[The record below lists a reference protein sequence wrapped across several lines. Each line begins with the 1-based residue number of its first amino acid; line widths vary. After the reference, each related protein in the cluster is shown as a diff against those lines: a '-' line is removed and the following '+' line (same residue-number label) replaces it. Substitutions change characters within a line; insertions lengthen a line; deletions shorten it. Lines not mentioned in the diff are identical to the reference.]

1 MIRVLSIAMAFML
14 VAAPAH
20 AAALAPLVAGIKA
33 IAGTA
38 FGGFVLKTAASFA
51 LSALS
56 VALKGK
62 PERQTR
68 GIQTEQTLTGGVNP
82 DSFAIGYYATA
93 GVAVCPTLTHT
104 VGGTPNN
111 MVTYVIELGCLPVE
125 GLSQLIVSGEPVT
138 IGNGVHADY
147 GKEIEGDYQ
156 DRMWIKFYDGTQT
169 AADPMML
176 DKYGDD
182 PDFPWSADMIG
193 RNRPYAIITEKYES
207 DKWNGFSAFRF
218 ALSGI
223 KLYDVRKDSSAGGAG
238 SHRWN
243 DPATY
248 EYSTN
253 PAVMAYNIL
262 RGIDLPNG
270 DVWGGEAGAEDLP
283 VSVWAAAMNECD
295 IDVPRAE
302 GGTEPQYR
310 AGFEVFLDQEPAA
323 ILEKLLAACSGEVVE
338 DGGTWYIRVGPP
350 SLPVY
355 FLTDKDVLVSEAR
368 ELDPWPS
375 LNETI
380 NGVRASFPN
389 PDASWEMSDAP
400 AHYRSDLEAEDR
412 NRRLATDL
420 TLEACPY
427 GLQAQRLA
435 RAYVEDARRFR
446 RHTLT
451 LPCDAA
457 FVTPLQCVSWS
468 SEQNRYSA
476 KLFEATRRTTELR
489 GLRSQ
494 FVLRE
499 RDPSDYDWHS
509 DYELPSDYPPV
520 NRTPPAPLVLPGVG
534 LFAIKI
540 GDEAGEGRRPA
551 LKLTW
556 TQVDASSVSWEC
568 RVKSTGSMV
577 SQGTSAAV
585 VSGEAVFS
593 DGILPQTTYEV
604 RALVNLAGA
613 RDWTEWLEATTDAV
627 YLGKKD
633 IAPPLIAQIDKAAQD
648 AVKAQDAADAVAAK
662 HNALTAGFS
671 GRLDAAFA
679 ARDTAL
685 ANAVSG
691 IDSDLDALEQTLRAR
706 INSVSATLTNS
717 HYTIAQADQ
726 AIANATQSLQSS
738 LESPSGSIGSLSAR
752 LINDYMTSTQTG
764 EAIAAA
770 RTSLGAEISN
780 LRGAVPGW
788 YSACDSLG
796 VFHRAE
802 GAALSSGGA
811 VGFAKYTTVTD
822 QNKTLNTGGST
833 SGDVVFELGSE
844 YERQFSARRIKISVL
859 ARKSPSNSASE
870 FGLAYSTNDNGNSGF
885 MQSEP
890 LQSDWSW
897 FSFYYNVPI
906 RKNGG
911 NDYIGLFAGDAPG
924 TGKRFDVAVVS
935 VQISAEADDLPEIE
949 QITAS
954 LDDIQG
960 LEVTSDTAF
969 GTFLSQ
975 LGVAANGVIAGVSS
989 FGSAVADMLGRASAA
1004 YAFRVAAG
1012 QNTAELELVAWDDT
1026 EGGGAAIRANGAR
1039 FIADKSITTPL
1050 LTVTDPTNYALGCDF
1065 ENEAALPFALKSNM
1079 ALSSSQKK
1087 NGTKSLQITG
1097 SSGTAR
1103 FFQTINV
1110 SPGERILVQ
1119 AWAKRDGAW
1128 AGTSGGNKIRFY
1140 NATPG
1145 ANNAYIAGLDY
1156 GAGSLSTSW
1165 AELEKSFNV
1174 PDGCT
1179 QLGVQIYNT
1188 TNGGGKCWLDDIRIR
1203 KMHTGELVVDGSVK
1217 TRHLDAASVTA
1228 DKITFSSGGNFI
1240 EDSSFLTGV
1249 HRVGTHITDAT
1260 LEQQTSISIRRPGE
1274 SWASAS
1280 LPTLEIKQSGSH
1292 RPSGK
1297 YVRTYLRPLGSDSNI
1312 ARGLPCYG
1320 GRYYEFHARVSTHRC
1335 DGRLK
1340 IMWRNRA
1347 GTHISSDY
1355 VALDMDNSGS
1365 SSHPEHWKL
1374 YRVKARAPAGATHYS
1389 VVIEKNPTRSG
1400 STSSYIF
1407 VFQPY
1412 SAETSPHST
1421 EPAPYSVGAVTNS
1434 MSSDNYVPRK
1444 SGWAVHS
1451 DGSAEFKNM
1460 VVRDW
1465 IQVGAG
1471 SDRLSYE
1478 NFSARGFDNNKVAG
1492 SLTLGPT
1499 SADHM
1504 WHITFS
1510 GRWRRRSQSYH
1521 CQWTSQGDYN
1531 ITRRAKRTYIQLQY
1545 RTKTGS
1551 SWTSWKTAYTSN
1563 KSVYSN
1569 SSWAYPEGDPTFHI
1583 IGNYDN
1589 VEVRVLVRTEEGNIG
1604 SSSGSPTCTGTSGTY
1619 TNVDDIIIHAEA
1631 TVI

>member
-1 MIRVLSIAMAFML
+1 MIRLLSFALALIF

-20 AAALAPLVAGIKA
+20 ADPITALIATIGKAMATNALVSFA
-33 IAGTA
+33 
-38 FGGFVLKTAASFA
+38 VKTAASFA
-51 LSALS
+51 LSA
-56 VALKGK
+56 VAAALQGK
-62 PERQTR
+62 PKQQNR
-68 GIQTEQTLTGGVNP
+68 GIQTESTLTGGVNP

-193 RNRPYAIITEKYES
+193 RNRPYAIITEKYQS

-223 KLYDVRKDSSAGGAG
+223 KLYDVRKDSSVGGAG

-248 EYSTN
+248 EHSTN

-295 IDVPRAE
+295 FDVPRAE

-338 DGGTWYIRVGPP
+338 DGGTWHIRVGPP

-355 FLTDKDVLVSEAR
+355 FFTDKDVLVSEAR

-534 LFAIKI
+534 LSAIRI
-540 GDEAGEGRRPA
+540 GDEAGRDRRPA

-577 SQGTSAAV
+577 SQSTSAAV

-613 RDWTEWLEATTDAV
+613 SDWSEWLEATTDAV

-633 IAPPLIAQIDKAAQD
+633 IAPPLLAQIDKAAQD
-648 AVKAQDAADAVAAK
+648 AVKAQDAADVVAGK

-671 GRLDAAFA
+671 GQLDAAFA

-685 ANAVSG
+685 ANAVNG
-691 IDSDLDALEQTLRAR
+691 IDSDLDDLEQALRAS

-717 HYTIAQADQ
+717 YYTIAQADQ
-726 AIANATQSLQSS
+726 AIANATQSLRSS

-752 LINDYMTSTQTG
+752 LTNDYMTSTQTG

-770 RTSLGAEISN
+770 RTRLGA
-780 LRGAVPGW
+780 
-788 YSACDSLG
+788 
-796 VFHRAE
+796 
-802 GAALSSGGA
+802 
-811 VGFAKYTTVTD
+811 
-822 QNKTLNTGGST
+822 
-833 SGDVVFELGSE
+833 
-844 YERQFSARRIKISVL
+844 
-859 ARKSPSNSASE
+859 
-870 FGLAYSTNDNGNSGF
+870 
-885 MQSEP
+885 
-890 LQSDWSW
+890 
-897 FSFYYNVPI
+897 
-906 RKNGG
+906 
-911 NDYIGLFAGDAPG
+911 
-924 TGKRFDVAVVS
+924 
-935 VQISAEADDLPEIE
+935 EIE

-960 LEVTSDTAF
+960 LEVTSGTAF

-1012 QNTAELELVAWDDT
+1012 QNAAELELVAWDDT

-1097 SSGTAR
+1097 SSGSAQ

-1128 AGTSGGNKIRFY
+1128 AGTSGGNKIRFH

-1145 ANNAYIAGLDY
+1145 ANDAYIAALDY
-1156 GAGSLSTSW
+1156 SASALSTSW
-1165 AELEKSFNV
+1165 AQLEKAFNV
-1174 PDGCT
+1174 PAGCT
-1179 QLGVQIYNT
+1179 QLGVRIYNG

-1217 TRHLDAASVTA
+1217 TRHLDVASVTA
-1228 DKITFSSGGNFI
+1228 DKITFSSGGNLI
-1240 EDSSFLTGV
+1240 EDSSFLTGIS
-1249 HRVGTHITDAT
+1249 RVGTWCNDAT
-1260 LEQQTSISIRRPGE
+1260 LKAHHSIKLRAAGV
-1274 SWASAS
+1274 SWGSAS
-1280 LPTLEIKQSGSH
+1280 LPTLELYQSGSH
-1292 RPSGK
+1292 RPAGK
-1297 YVRTYLRPLGSDSNI
+1297 VFRAYLNPLGSDSNT
-1312 ARGLPCYG
+1312 ARGVPCYG
-1320 GRYYEFHARVSTHRC
+1320 GRYYEFHARVSAHRC
-1335 DGRLK
+1335 DGKLR
-1340 IMWRNRA
+1340 IIFRNRSGA
-1347 GTHISSDY
+1347 AIQENT
-1355 VALDMDNSGS
+1355 VALDMNSPGGS
-1365 SSHPEHWKL
+1365 NHPEQWKL
-1374 YRVKARAPAGATHYS
+1374 YRVKAKAPAGATHYS

-1400 STSSYIF
+1400 STNSHIF

-1412 SAETSPHST
+1412 SAETSKHST
-1421 EPAPYSVGAVTNS
+1421 EPAPYSVGAVTNN
-1434 MSSDNYVPRK
+1434 MSSDNYVPGV
-1444 SGWAVHS
+1444 SGWAVRS

-1465 IQVGAG
+1465 LQVGSVSDGLTASYFEEGVHTSDTAG
-1471 SDRLSYE
+1471 STVTVS
-1478 NFSARGFDNNKVAG
+1478 
-1492 SLTLGPT
+1492 LGPT
-1499 SADHM
+1499 QRHQFFQIGMYCEFRSPSFHTWSSNNDGVSET
-1504 WHITFS
+1504 HIS
-1510 GRWRRRSQSYH
+1510 YRRIRIWYK
-1521 CQWTSQGDYN
+1521 
-1531 ITRRAKRTYIQLQY
+1531 I
-1545 RTKTGS
+1545 RTKSNGVWSDWTTFGDTGDKRGQNWQS
-1551 SWTSWKTAYTSN
+1551 MQRSTAVMGEYED
-1563 KSVYSN
+1563 V
-1569 SSWAYPEGDPTFHI
+1569 EI
-1583 IGNYDN
+1583 ILRHWDDGG
-1589 VEVRVLVRTEEGNIG
+1589 RNIKPNLRKL
-1604 SSSGSPTCTGTSGTY
+1604 SIYARSL
-1619 TNVDDIIIHAEA
+1619 ER
-1631 TVI
+1631 